1 MHRPF
6 GASFCVEGM
15 VMSESALVRIFTET
29 PPEAKIAGALTTPSV
44 SLPLRIA
51 VIVASIRRAEEI
63 GQLLTH
69 LSAQSFPPSAIILS
83 VEGLADLPCDLPAGV
98 EIVMGQKGLTRQR
111 NRGLERALPRSD
123 VVVFF
128 DDDFIPE
135 REALAG
141 MAKLFEQAP
150 DIVGATG
157 LVLRD
162 GVKLGGISYE
172 DAAATVRQHEAHDPV
187 ARPLEISLTSEL
199 YGCNMAF
206 RSDAIGALR
215 FDESLPL
222 YGWQEDV
229 DFTGQIMRCGYTV
242 KTNAFAGVHRGV
254 NKGRTRGVPLGY
266 SQMVNPVYL
275 VRKGTMHPTKA
286 LRLMIKNFLAN
297 HGKLLRPEPFI
308 DRAGRCQGNWRGIF
322 DLLRGRCDPEAV
334 LTLT

>member
-1 MHRPF
+1 
-6 GASFCVEGM
+6 
-15 VMSESALVRIFTET
+15 MSESAVVRVFAEI
-29 PPEAKIAGALTTPSV
+29 PPETMGGGAPPV
-44 SLPLRIA
+44 RGASLPLRIA
-51 VIVASIRRAEEI
+51 VIIASIRRAEEI
-63 GQLLTH
+63 GQLLAH
-69 LSAQSFPPSAIILS
+69 LMAQSFPPSAIILS
-83 VEGLADLPCDLPAGV
+83 VETSADLPETLPAGV
-98 EIVMGQKGLTRQR
+98 DIVMGPKGLTRQR

-123 VVVFF
+123 VIVFF

-141 MAKLFEQAP
+141 MARLFEQAP

-172 DAAATVRQHEAHDPV
+172 EAAATVRQHEALD
-187 ARPLEISLTSEL
+187 AATRPLEISLTSEL

-206 RSDAIGALR
+206 RSDAVGALR
-215 FDESLPL
+215 FDETLPL

-229 DFTGQIMRCGYTV
+229 DFTGQIMKCGYTV

-275 VRKGTMHPTKA
+275 VRKGTMHPAKA

-297 HGKLLRPEPFI
+297 HGKLVRPEPFI
-308 DRAGRCQGNWRGIF
+308 DRAGRCKGNWHGIF

-334 LTLT
+334 LRLT

>member
-1 MHRPF
+1 
-6 GASFCVEGM
+6 
-15 VMSESALVRIFTET
+15 MSESAVGRVFTEI
-29 PPEAKIAGALTTPSV
+29 PPETKGAGALPAPGV

-63 GQLLTH
+63 SHLLAH
-69 LSAQSFPPSAIILS
+69 LFAQSFLPSAIILS
-83 VEGLADLPCDLPAGV
+83 VEAPTDLPDNLPAGV
-98 EIVMGQKGLTRQR
+98 EIVMGPKGLTRQR
-111 NRGLERALPRSD
+111 NRGLERALSRSD

-128 DDDFIPE
+128 DDDFIPD

-141 MAKLFEQAP
+141 MARLFEQAP

-172 DAAATVRQHEAHDPV
+172 EAAAAVRQHEVRDV
-187 ARPLEISLTSEL
+187 AAQPLEISLTSEL

-215 FDESLPL
+215 FDEALPL

-254 NKGRTRGVPLGY
+254 NKGRTRGVSLGY

-275 VRKGTMHPTKA
+275 VRKGTMHPAKA

-297 HGKLLRPEPFI
+297 HGKLVRPEPFI